1 MRTRPI
7 FATALLALL
16 ALLTL
21 TSSAVAQQSWW
32 PRRAIGLQGGV
43 LYHDSYG
50 DRAAPHVIGR
60 LDWRTARWVL
70 VGLSG
75 FYAQPDDP
83 GTAPTHM
90 FGSELLVQAEA
101 PLQYLRPY
109 VGMGMGMH
117 GTFEPEGGNRF
128 FAPSTQVLAGI
139 RTLLH
144 ERWGTIVEA
153 RYRIDQ
159 QQSSAD
165 AADNVALTAGITWSL
180 DPRRRTHVIR
190 TRARR

>member
-1 MRTRPI
+1 MRIRS
-7 FATALLALL
+7 FLAAAFLAL
-16 ALLTL
+16 TF
-21 TSSAVAQQSWW
+21 TSSALAQQASW
-32 PRRAIGLQGGV
+32 PRRAIGIQGGV
-43 LYHDSYG
+43 LYHDMYG

-70 VGLSG
+70 VGLSA

-83 GTAPTHM
+83 GSDPTHM

-101 PLQYLRPY
+101 PLQYLRPF
-109 VGMGMGMH
+109 VGMGFGVH
-117 GTFEPEGGNRF
+117 GTFEPEGGDRF

-144 ERWGTIVEA
+144 ERWGAIVEA

-159 QQSSAD
+159 QQSTPD
-165 AADNVALTAGITWSL
+165 AADNIALTAGITWSL
-180 DPRRRTHVIR
+180 DARRRTHVIR
-190 TRARR
+190 TRGRR